1 MKLILLIYKA
11 SLEERINQ
19 ILKLCKIEGY
29 TKLPRV
35 YGAGKTSGPRL
46 GTHSWPGENSL
57 LFLVG
62 DKETKEGF
70 LKEVRKLKDT
80 LKKGGLKAFVLE
92 VEEVI

>member
-1 MKLILLIYKA
+1 MKLILLVYKA
-11 SLEERINQ
+11 SLEDRVNQ

-29 TKLPRV
+29 TKVPRI

-62 DKETKEGF
+62 DEGTKERF
-70 LKEVRKLKDT
+70 LKEVKKLKDI